1 MPVQVTQEA
10 WVQSPGREEPLEEG
24 LAARSSIPARGPHE
38 QRSLAGG
45 SPWGRRESDTTE
57 QLNPQDLEGC
67 ACLHRSCIVTSLV
80 SLLGDKRGIASV
92 FSFFIKE
99 RQSSLLNFFYLA
111 RTPIL

>member
-1 MPVQVTQEA
+1 MVAVGKFLRFSRGRASPVTPALRNRLPVQVTQEA
-10 WVQSPGREEPLEEG
+10 RVQSPGREEPLEEG

-80 SLLGDKRGIASV
+80 SLLEIHG
-92 FSFFIKE
+92 E
-99 RQSSLLNFFYLA
+99 
-111 RTPIL
+111 